1 MAKPASFWPHP
12 VTPTYETGEIA
23 LWQVDCLA
31 WLEKADTNSVD
42 LVLTDPPYFIDRMDQ
57 HWDRA
62 QLATCSSKALTV
74 GRLPVGMKFDPEQG
88 KNLQRFL
95 EPIFKECL
103 RVLKPGGFL
112 ISFSQAR
119 LLHRMA
125 LAAEEAGFEIRD
137 MLGWTYKGQAKA
149 FSQEHFVRKMK
160 ITEDEKNSLIKKLAG
175 RKTPQLLPMIEPM
188 VLGQKI
194 KEGTNIENWLKHGVG
209 LIDTSIKYDDQF
221 PGNLM
226 EAAKPSQKEKGVGND
241 HMTVKPQK
249 VLQHLIKVFT
259 REGGVVLDPFCG
271 SGSTMVAAQATD
283 RVGLG
288 IEKEIEHINIAKTRL
303 T

>member
-1 MAKPASFWPHP
+1 MSKPALFWPYP
-12 VTPTYETGEIA
+12 VSPTYETGEIA
-23 LWQVDCLA
+23 LWRADCLE
-31 WLEKADTNSVD
+31 WLKIADANSVD

-62 QLATCSSKALTV
+62 QLATSSSKALTV
-74 GRLPVGMKFDPEQG
+74 GGLPVGMKFDPEQG

-119 LLHRMA
+119 LMHRMA

-149 FSQEHFVRKMK
+149 FSQEHLVHKMK
-160 ITEDEKNSLIKKLAG
+160 ITEEEKNSLIKKLAG

-188 VLGQKI
+188 VLGQKT
-194 KEGTNIENWLKHGVG
+194 KEGTNIENWLKYGVG
-209 LIDTSIKYDDQF
+209 LIDTSVKYDDQF

-226 EAAKPSQKEKGVGND
+226 NAAKPSQKEKGVGND

-259 REGGVVLDPFCG
+259 REGSVVLDPFCG
-271 SGSTMVAAQATD
+271 SGSTLVAAQATG

-303 T
+303 M